1 MNIKELIQDIVS
13 YIISILGMLILSPLI
28 IFIIIID
35 MYRGGDEKDIDCTFN
50 DSTGTYI
57 FFNS

>member
-1 MNIKELIQDIVS
+1 MNTKELIQNIVS

-35 MYRGGDEKDIDCTFN
+35 MYRGGDEMKKILTVLLMIVLAP
-50 DSTGTYI
+50 I
-57 FFNS
+57 FF